1 MIKHG
6 NNKSY
11 YGACKKTRRTLRMVV
26 VVVRLEEHSV
36 SQADAG
42 CECTEKSQHQEGAK
56 RTMQETVREDRRV
69 GPLRAQ
75 QFINYVLNHGNS
87 SSTACDYEDCIMP
100 SAAVMFVHLAV
111 RLARALASHKHNAFT
126 ISWIR
131 PRCNRLQ
138 QETNL
143 ALPICRA

>member
-1 MIKHG
+1 MIKHR

-11 YGACKKTRRTLRMVV
+11 YGACKKTRRTLRMVE
-26 VVVRLEEHSV
+26 VVRLEEHSV

-75 QFINYVLNHGNS
+75 QFINYELNHGNPPARHTATRIVS
-87 SSTACDYEDCIMP
+87 CRRPLSCSSTLP
-100 SAAVMFVHLAV
+100 SDWHEQWHHTNTTHSPYRGFG
-111 RLARALASHKHNAFT
+111 R
-126 ISWIR
+126 
-131 PRCNRLQ
+131 RCNRLQ